1 MVITSWD
8 FALHYTGLPTQARL
22 KGALRRLDIPT
33 TDEFDEGEYAEAT
46 EAVYKAVSG
55 VCSQSR

>member
-1 MVITSWD
+1 MP
-8 FALHYTGLPTQARL
+8 AQQARL

-33 TDEFDEGEYAEAT
+33 PEEFDEGEYTETT

-55 VCSQSR
+55 ICSQSR